1 MERAKRW
8 WMDRDVLDSIKLSNI
23 NMSLGRDYTS
33 FDNNGN
39 IGLIVPKN
47 ARDTLTLQPIKEDQ
61 LLVDFN
67 HESAFDRYYTIDS
80 FNKLLRMAG
89 NNPLMAQNPITR
101 EQINPDTVQ
110 PAKARRFFKKGG
122 IVKK

>member
-8 WMDRDVLDSIKLSNI
+8 WTDRDVLDNIKLSNI
-23 NMSLGRDYTS
+23 NISLGRDYAP
-33 FDNNGN
+33 FDNNGD

-47 ARDTLTLQPIKEDQ
+47 ARDTLTLQPIKENQ

-80 FNKLLRMAG
+80 FNRLLRMAG

-110 PAKARRFFKKGG
+110 PAKARRFKKGG

>member
-8 WMDRDVLDSIKLSNI
+8 WTDRDVLDNIKLSNI
-23 NMSLGRDYTS
+23 NISLGRDYAP
-33 FDNNGN
+33 FDNNGD

-47 ARDTLTLQPIKEDQ
+47 ARDTLTLQPIKENQ

-110 PAKARRFFKKGG
+110 PAKARRFKKGG